1 MEKRIG
7 KNELNLLSQ
16 KSRTKYYRGFQ
27 ALPVRLKFVLG
38 MRKYLW
44 HRKVFPLFI
53 LNPFKGGAIKTLAVM
68 RKLQLRKIVKFNK
81 HYYLSL
87 TVPRWPS
94 EAFDRMVALGGLNV
108 TAAGTRYKTQ
118 IDIAILAITSKCDF
132 KCKHCYEH
140 FNLNAKDRVSIQRWK
155 EVIREI
161 QKIGVNI
168 IALSGGEPLLSYEG
182 LLEILDSGN
191 KSLSEFHL
199 YTSGHSFTLL
209 KARELKKAGLS
220 AVAVGLDDV
229 NPERNDSLRGF
240 KGAYNEAIK
249 AIGHSKKAGLFTY
262 INTCLTKKI
271 VLSEDLWK
279 FFDMA
284 KEMNVGAIRLLE
296 PKPCGGYLREN
307 PDILFSEKERQKVTD
322 LFEAINQKKKYRDY
336 PLVAYED
343 YVESPE
349 RLGCMMGG
357 HTHLHVDSK
366 GHVEPCVFLPISFG
380 NILEEDFA
388 TIYRRMRTLIPR
400 PVHRLCPSIYLSK
413 KIRGFHDHGMPL
425 PIPFSNVQKEWS
437 ELFDE
442 DPSNA
447 PL

>member
-1 MEKRIG
+1 VEKRIG
-7 KNELNLLSQ
+7 KNELNSLSLN
-16 KSRTKYYRGFQ
+16 SRTKYYSGLQ
-27 ALPVRLKFVLG
+27 ALPIRLKFVLG
-38 MRKYLW
+38 LRKYFW
-44 HRKVFPLFI
+44 HKNEFPLFI
-53 LNPFKGGAIKTLAVM
+53 LNPFKGGTIKTLAIM
-68 RKLQLRKIVKFNK
+68 RKLQLRKIIKFND

-87 TVPRWPS
+87 TVPHWPS

-132 KCKHCYEH
+132 KCKHCYEY
-140 FNLNAKDRVSIQRWK
+140 FNLGDEDPVSIERWK

-168 IALSGGEPLLSYEG
+168 IALSGGEPMSRFEG
-182 LLEILDSGN
+182 LLELLNSGN

-199 YTSGHSFTLL
+199 YTSGHSLTFDR
-209 KARELKKAGLS
+209 ASELKRAGLS

-229 NPERNDSLRGF
+229 EPERNDSLRGF
-240 KGAYNEAIK
+240 KGAFNEAVK
-249 AIGHSKKAGLFTY
+249 AIENSQKAGLFTY
-262 INTCLTKKI
+262 INMCLTKGL

-284 KEMNVGAIRLLE
+284 KELNVGAIRLLE
-296 PKPCGGYLREN
+296 PKPCGGYLQEN
-307 PDILFSEKERQKVTD
+307 PDALFSEQERQKVTQ
-322 LFEAINQKKKYRDY
+322 LFKAINQKKRYKDH

-357 HTHLHVDSK
+357 HTHLHIDSK
-366 GHVEPCVFLPISFG
+366 GHLEPCVFLPVSFG

-388 TIYRRMRTLIPR
+388 TIYRRMRELIPR
-400 PVHRLCPSIYLSK
+400 PLHKRCPSIHLSK
-413 KIRGFHDHGMPL
+413 KIKDYHSDGASL
-425 PIPFSNVQKEWS
+425 PIPITNVQREWL
-437 ELFDE
+437 ELFEGDI
-442 DPSNA
+442 ST
-447 PL
+447 L